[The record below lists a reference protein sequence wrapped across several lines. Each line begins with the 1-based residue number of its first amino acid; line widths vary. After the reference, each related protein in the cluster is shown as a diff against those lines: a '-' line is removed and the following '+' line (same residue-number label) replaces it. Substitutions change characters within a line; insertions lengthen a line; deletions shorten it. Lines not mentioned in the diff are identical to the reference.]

1 METGCARV
9 CVVQE
14 IYSLYTRERQA
25 IRLKLKN
32 KKLMDFPCSLTS
44 IIDVSSRDVKNCNT
58 RIFLVIYYKNE
69 RNVKLVFFIMLLY
82 KSDAWLTKFIYIYSH
97 LQPLFEPKINRI
109 HHIKVIL
116 IVM

>member
-1 METGCARV
+1 MCGARNLF
-9 CVVQE
+9 
-14 IYSLYTRERQA
+14 IIYTRATSNSFEIEEQK
-25 IRLKLKN
+25 IN
-32 KKLMDFPCSLTS
+32 GFSECSLTS
-44 IIDVSSRDVKNCNT
+44 IIDVSPRDVKNCNT